1 MITTNSTNG
10 IIKRLTRFN
19 LTEKEAR
26 CYLYLL
32 RAGPKQPAELKKP
45 LKLYREGVHRV
56 LTGLMD
62 KGMISRIINGT
73 SKYSAVDLPAA
84 LDTQLIAFQHEFEQL
99 EKNTHVLH
107 THLSGHHSITA
118 DDGLTYKLPN
128 SIHDHD
134 AFITSLTRFNLT
146 EKEAHCYLYLL
157 THGPQ
162 RPTALMHALK
172 TYREDIYR
180 RCTSLI
186 DKGMLCKSTAD
197 SSLYVATELEDALE
211 RQLAAHEEEL
221 YALKAVKRE
230 LEDLVAIQP
239 PLKAGDVYT
248 FKILKTLREV
258 IAVTAQLVRSAE
270 ADLVFIAPPR
280 MLNLFSMTG
289 VLDEYAKI
297 ISQGVHVRGI
307 TDISQRN
314 QGTAREHAEVGM
326 HLRHV
331 DQYRGIT
338 GIIVDGKQSISVIHA
353 DLNMSISPDANV
365 TVLWSD
371 SPEQATYLMNTFEL
385 IWDRAMDAEERIH
398 ELSGQKRPPAT
409 AIASVY

>member
-1 MITTNSTNG
+1 MNDTNG
-10 IIKRLTRFN
+10 LIKRLTRFN

-32 RAGPKQPAELKKP
+32 QHGPKQPAELKKP
-45 LKLYREGVHRV
+45 LKLYREGIHRV
-56 LTGLMD
+56 LTSLMD
-62 KGMISRIINGT
+62 KGMISRIVNGT

-84 LDTQLIAFQHEFEQL
+84 LDTQLIAFQHELEQL
-99 EKNTHVLH
+99 EKSTRVLH
-107 THLSGHHSITA
+107 ARLNGHHFISA

-128 SIHDHD
+128 SIDDQD
-134 AFITSLTRFNLT
+134 AFVTSLIRFKLT
-146 EKEAHCYLYLL
+146 EKEAQLYCHLL

-162 RPTALMHALK
+162 RPTSLMHALK

-186 DKGMLCKSTAD
+186 DTGMIYKSAAD
-197 SSLYVATELEDALE
+197 PSLYIAAELVPALE
-211 RQLAAHEEEL
+211 GIVEHRESELRALEEVKGKLEEL
-221 YALKAVKRE
+221 ITIR
-230 LEDLVAIQP
+230 P
-239 PLKAGDVYT
+239 PLETGDVYT

-258 IAVTAQLVRSAE
+258 IAVTAQLIRSAE
-270 ADLVFIAPPR
+270 ADLIFIAPPR
-280 MLNLFSMTG
+280 MFNLFSMTG
-289 VLDEYAKI
+289 VLDECAKVI
-297 ISQGVHVRGI
+297 GHGVHVRGI

-314 QGTAREHAEVGM
+314 QGAAREHAEVGM

-338 GIIVDGKQSISVIHA
+338 GVIVDGKQSISVIHA

-371 SPEQATYLMNTFEL
+371 SPEQATYLANTFEL
-385 IWDRAMDAEERIH
+385 IWDRAMDTEERIH
-398 ELSGQKRPPAT
+398 ELSEQKRSPIET
-409 AIASVY
+409 IASVY

>member
-1 MITTNSTNG
+1 MITMNDANG
-10 IIKRLTRFN
+10 LVKRLTRFN

-62 KGMISRIINGT
+62 KGMISRTVNGT
-73 SKYSAVDLPAA
+73 SNYSAVDLPSA

-99 EKNTHVLH
+99 EKNAHVLH
-107 THLSGHHSITA
+107 ARLNGHHFITA
-118 DDGLTYKLPN
+118 DDGLTYKHPN
-128 SIHDHD
+128 NIDDHD
-134 AFITSLTRFNLT
+134 AFVTSLTRFNLT
-146 EKEAHCYLYLL
+146 EKEARCYLYLL

-162 RPTALMHALK
+162 RPTALMHALR

-197 SSLYVATELEDALE
+197 PSLYVATELGPALE
-211 RQLAAHEEEL
+211 GIIAYREDEL
-221 YALKAVKRE
+221 HALIQVKGE
-230 LEDLVAIQP
+230 LERLVTILP
-239 PLKAGDVYT
+239 PLETGDVYT

-270 ADLVFIAPPR
+270 AELVFIAHPR
-280 MLNLFSMTG
+280 MLNLFSVTG
-289 VLDEYAKI
+289 VLDEYARVI
-297 ISQGVHVRGI
+297 GQGVPVRGI
-307 TDISQRN
+307 TDISERN
-314 QGTAREHAEVGM
+314 QGAAREHAEVGM

-338 GIIVDGKQSISVIHA
+338 GVIVDGKRSISVIHA

-385 IWDRAMDAEERIH
+385 IWDRAIDAEERIH
-398 ELSGQKRPPAT
+398 ELSEQKRSPVE